1 MRTAYNPQ
9 TKEVLG
15 LKDGQWTKL
24 QTASND
30 KGDMLYLGDSGWEP
44 LNLGAASTP
53 DQPQQGEKVSWKRQ
67 RHHRDA

>member
-30 KGDMLYLGDSGWEP
+30 KGDMLYLGDSGW
-44 LNLGAASTP
+44 
-53 DQPQQGEKVSWKRQ
+53 
-67 RHHRDA
+67 